1 MALHRL
7 LPQSLLSVLKE
18 GVEVGV
24 EPVDGQPF
32 FVPAPGRLLFAESS
46 LSSPLGP
53 LYFRHGLELAWLWAR
68 MPGEPE
74 TAGLLAAK
82 VFAELLDFAAPA
94 AGFTEL
100 KETFAPLRQ
109 EIPRITEAAWAALQ
123 GLQPAL
129 TLSSPGA
136 LARLAELWPFAG
148 TAEYLMLT
156 GGGGR
161 IRVNPA
167 TGRNL
172 YANAIQPEPEVISWS
187 SCTASTISE
196 RGLAT
201 AESCRR
207 RLLAEAIAGNSR
219 GGLHRE
225 ADAVRRVIVG
235 QWDLD
240 PSIEIVLASS
250 GTDASLILSG
260 LAGAIA
266 PELPLHV
273 VLTSPSETGRGIPR
287 AVRGRHYSPIAAN
300 GAEVAEDTPVSDFPT
315 AVGLSIV
322 PLRAP
327 DGTLLSSETVVEETA
342 RIIAEYAG
350 EGPGQGQVLLHL
362 LDVSKTGLVAPSF
375 AAIAALH
382 RQYGPQL
389 LIAVDA
395 CQARFGSAQMNA
407 YLEAGAAV
415 LVTGSKFYAGPPF
428 SGALLL
434 PPGWSRALHLA
445 ELPAGL
451 GLYSAC
457 ADWPGLLPY
466 FAWGGNV
473 GLVLR
478 WSAAAAE
485 MASFAALPAAR
496 RQALAAD
503 FEQAVQEELG
513 RDPRLVPLPLPPLV
527 RPDPADWDAHP
538 LIVTF
543 MIRPDPASPRTLGM
557 AELAAFHRGLREA
570 RELPGG
576 VGQPRFHLGQ
586 AVEIGAKDGDGV
598 PTGGLRIA
606 VGSPFF
612 TGVEPVA
619 EAFARLRRDLR
630 AMVAKAGALL
640 DLLAQTGTLS

>member
-7 LPQSLLSVLKE
+7 LPQSLLNVLKE

-24 EPVDGQPF
+24 EPIDGQPCGQPF

-46 LSSPLGP
+46 LNSPLGP
-53 LYFRHGLELAWLWAR
+53 LYLRHGLELAWLWAR
-68 MPGEPE
+68 MPDELE

-129 TLSSPGA
+129 TLSSPA
-136 LARLAELWPFAG
+136 AVARLAELWPFAG

-172 YANAIQPEPEVISWS
+172 YANAIQPEPEVVSWS

-201 AESCRR
+201 AEACRR

-219 GGLHRE
+219 VGLHRE
-225 ADAVRRVIVG
+225 ADLVRRVIVE

-240 PSIEIVLASS
+240 PSVEIVLASS

-287 AVRGRHYSPIAAN
+287 AVQGRHYSPIASS
-300 GAEVAEDTPVSDFPT
+300 GAEVVEDTLVTDFPS

-327 DGTLLSSETVVEETA
+327 DGTLLPSETVVEETA
-342 RIIAEYAG
+342 RVIAEQAAR
-350 EGPGQGQVLLHL
+350 GQVLLHL

-375 AAIAALH
+375 AAVAALH
-382 RQYGPQL
+382 QQYGLRL

-434 PPGWSRALHLA
+434 PPGWSQALHKA
-445 ELPAGL
+445 ALPAGL

-466 FAWGGNV
+466 FAWEGNV

-485 MASFAALPAAR
+485 MAAFAALPAAR
-496 RQALAAD
+496 RRTLSAD
-503 FEQAVQEELG
+503 FEKAVHDELA
-513 RDPRLVPLPLPPLV
+513 RDPRLVPLPLPPVV

-576 VGQPRFHLGQ
+576 VGQSRFHLGQ
-586 AVEIGAKDGDGV
+586 AVEIGAGDGAV
-598 PTGGLRIA
+598 IGGLRIA

-612 TGVEPVA
+612 TGAEPVE
-619 EAFARLRRDLR
+619 EASARLRHDLR
-630 AMVAKAGALL
+630 ALVTKAGALL